1 MNSRPCG
8 HTLVSACKAD
18 VLTGVLLLDSRN
30 QAELPAHTSIDPY
43 RRIYIMVANVD
54 KWIAF
59 VSGAFYTAD
68 QSQYFWTFMAGIEQL
83 VYLDGQYHSKD
94 TAKISVYDHGLL
106 YGDGVF
112 EGIRAYN
119 GTVFRLRE
127 HIDRLYEGL
136 KITRIEVSYSKEDMA
151 NAVIETLRKNNYM
164 DAYIR
169 LVITRGRGS
178 LGLDP
183 RSCAKSSVIIM
194 AEPVASDHG
203 KEAREKGVTAIISGY
218 RRDMVD
224 GTTHELKSLNYI
236 QSVMAKFQAIDAG
249 ADEVVMLDHR
259 GLVSEFHG
267 SNIFIVKQNII
278 NTPTSAAGILHG
290 VTRARVIKL
299 AEEQGYEVRER
310 DITPYELLT
319 ADEVF
324 LTGTMAEVK
333 PVIKIQGI
341 AIGEGKPGPIT
352 REIIRSFLRIT
363 VDPKEGTPI
372 GLVPVQARTRPK

>member
-1 MNSRPCG
+1 
-8 HTLVSACKAD
+8 
-18 VLTGVLLLDSRN
+18 
-30 QAELPAHTSIDPY
+30 
-43 RRIYIMVANVD
+43 
-54 KWIAF
+54 
-59 VSGAFYTAD
+59 
-68 QSQYFWTFMAGIEQL
+68 MAGKEPL
-83 VYLDGQYHSKD
+83 VYIDGEYQPKGS
-94 TAKISVYDHGLL
+94 AKISVYDHGLL

-119 GTVFRLRE
+119 GIVFHLRE
-127 HIDRLYEGL
+127 HIERMLEGL
-136 KITRIEVSYSKEDMA
+136 RITRINTPLSKEDLM
-151 NAVIETLRKNNYM
+151 NAVVETLQRNNFM

-169 LVITRGRGS
+169 LIITRGRGN

-183 RSCAKSSVIIM
+183 RSSQKPSIIIM
-194 AEPVASDHG
+194 SEPVAPAHG
-203 KEAREKGVTAIISGY
+203 KEAREKGITAIISSY

-267 SNIFIVKQNII
+267 SNIFIVKQNTI

-299 AEEQGYEVRER
+299 AEELGYEVRER

-333 PVIKIQGI
+333 PVIKIQGV

-352 REIIRSFLRIT
+352 REIIRGFLRIT
-363 VDPKEGTPI
+363 MDPKEGMPI
-372 GLVPVQARTRPK
+372 GLVPVQARARPK

>member
-1 MNSRPCG
+1 
-8 HTLVSACKAD
+8 
-18 VLTGVLLLDSRN
+18 
-30 QAELPAHTSIDPY
+30 
-43 RRIYIMVANVD
+43 MVANVD
-54 KWIAF
+54 NRIDF

-83 VYLDGQYHSKD
+83 VYLDGQYHTKD

-106 YGDGVF
+106 YGDGVL

-127 HIDRLYEGL
+127 HVDRLYEGL
-136 KITRIEVSYSKEDMA
+136 KVTRIEVLYSKEDMA

-169 LVITRGRGS
+169 LVVTRGRGS

-267 SNIFIVKQNII
+267 SNLFLVKHGIV

-290 VTRARVIKL
+290 ITRARVLKL
-299 AEEQGYEVRER
+299 SEELGYEFHER
-310 DITPYELLT
+310 DITPYELLN

-324 LTGTMAEVK
+324 LTGTMAEIV
-333 PVIKIQGI
+333 PVVRIQGVSI
-341 AIGEGKPGPIT
+341 ADGKPGPVT
-352 REIIRSFLRIT
+352 KEIIRAFQRIT
-363 VDPKEGTPI
+363 QDPKEGTVI
-372 GLVPVQARTRPK
+372 REAVPVQARVRPE

>member
-1 MNSRPCG
+1 
-8 HTLVSACKAD
+8 
-18 VLTGVLLLDSRN
+18 
-30 QAELPAHTSIDPY
+30 
-43 RRIYIMVANVD
+43 
-54 KWIAF
+54 
-59 VSGAFYTAD
+59 
-68 QSQYFWTFMAGIEQL
+68 MAGKEPL
-83 VYLDGQYHSKD
+83 VYIDGEFRSKGN
-94 TAKISVYDHGLL
+94 AKVSVYDHGLL

-112 EGIRAYN
+112 EGIRCYN
-119 GTVFRLRE
+119 GIVFRLRE
-127 HIDRLYEGL
+127 HIDRFYEGL
-136 KITRIEVSYSKEDMA
+136 KVTRINVPYNKEDMV
-151 NAVIETLRKNNYM
+151 NAVVETVKRNSYT

-169 LVITRGRGS
+169 LIVTRGRGN

-183 RSCAKSSVIIM
+183 RSCARPSIIIM
-194 AEPVASDHG
+194 AEPVAPAHG

-236 QSVMAKFQAIDAG
+236 QSVLAKFQAIDAG

-259 GLVSEFHG
+259 GMVSEFHG
-267 SNIFIVKQNII
+267 SNMFLVKQGIVH
-278 NTPTSAAGILHG
+278 TPTSAAGILHG

-299 AEEQGYEVRER
+299 AEELGREVRER